1 MLLEAVD
8 RKLSY
13 HASFSAFH
21 TTPHFP
27 PLIQDEKSALDHART
42 KESRAKMKASLM
54 VRLMVANCCCDRA
67 KVLTLSACLRAYLPI
82 LKPG

>member
-13 HASFSAFH
+13 HASFSAFQ
-21 TTPHFP
+21 TTSHFP
-27 PLIQDEKSALDHART
+27 PLTQDKKSALDRAN
-42 KESRAKMKASLM
+42 KELKAKMKALLM
-54 VRLMVANCCCDRA
+54 VRLMVANCCCDRV
-67 KVLTLSACLRAYLPI
+67 KFLTLVACLRAYLPI